1 MIFMRIR
8 QLVMIKLKGA
18 KIRLKY
24 NNMSNYERQQPTEKM
39 KLYLLDKK

>member
-24 NNMSNYERQQPTEKM
+24 NSMSSYERQQLTEKM

>member
-8 QLVMIKLKGA
+8 QLVMIKLKGT

-24 NNMSNYERQQPTEKM
+24 NNMSIYERQQLTEKM

>member
-8 QLVMIKLKGA
+8 QLVMIKLKGT

-24 NNMSNYERQQPTEKM
+24 NNMSSYERQQLTEKM